1 MALDKG
7 VGVLQYSFTYT
18 DTTSFLIG
26 YLPPNA
32 YVTDIKV
39 IITTDFTDGVLDVGT
54 TASAAAYVNDQ
65 SLNGIDVQTVTPVT
79 GSWGVVQSTTIPT
92 AINGIVIATG
102 TGLAA
107 GAAKVTVEYVYEE

>member
-1 MALDKG
+1 MARKKG
-7 VGVLQYSFTYT
+7 IECLQYSFTYT

-54 TASAAAYVNDQ
+54 SANAAAYVNDQ

-79 GSWGVVQSTTIPT
+79 GSWGVIQSATDQT
-92 AINGIVIATG
+92 AINGIVVATG

-107 GAAKVTVEYVYEE
+107 GAAKVIVEFAFEE

>member
-1 MALDKG
+1 MAINKG
-7 VGVLQYSFTYT
+7 VNVLQFSFTYA
-18 DTTSFLIG
+18 DTSSFLIG

-32 YVTDIKV
+32 YVTDIKL

-54 TASAAAYVNDQ
+54 SANAASFVNDA

-79 GSWGVVQSTTIPT
+79 GSWGVIQSAANQT
-92 AINGIVIATG
+92 AINGIVVATS

-107 GAAKVTVEYVYEE
+107 GAAKVTVEYVFEE